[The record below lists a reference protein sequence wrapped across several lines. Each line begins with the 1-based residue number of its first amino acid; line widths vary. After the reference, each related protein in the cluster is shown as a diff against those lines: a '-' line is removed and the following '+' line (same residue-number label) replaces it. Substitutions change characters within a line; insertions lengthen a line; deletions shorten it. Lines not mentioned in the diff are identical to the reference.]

1 MYCQRSLTLL
11 ASGVPLSFSSNV
23 WISRS
28 VLAVN
33 FQHGKISKNDKS
45 HFTFLPG
52 STVVVLVVV
61 IDNFE
66 PCPGSYQDLLL
77 IKAEDSTW

>member
-11 ASGVPLSFSSNV
+11 ASAVPLSISSKV

-28 VLAVN
+28 VLAVK
-33 FQHGKISKNDKS
+33 FQLRNICNTGTS
-45 HFTFLPG
+45 HLTLLPG
-52 STVVVLVVV
+52 STVVVLVEVV
-61 IDNFE
+61 DNFE

-77 IKAEDSTW
+77 IKAEDST

>member
-11 ASGVPLSFSSNV
+11 ASAVPLSISSKV

-28 VLAVN
+28 VLAVK
-33 FQHGKISKNDKS
+33 FQLRNGTYHL
-45 HFTFLPG
+45 TPLLG

-61 IDNFE
+61 VDNFE

>member
-11 ASGVPLSFSSNV
+11 ASGVPLSISSKV

-28 VLAVN
+28 VLAVK
-33 FQHGKISKNDKS
+33 FQLRNSTS
-45 HFTFLPG
+45 HLTLLLG

-61 IDNFE
+61 VDNFE